1 MIFIVLSLDTF
12 FSKVL
17 VTFKVTF
24 IILIIC
30 YIHNN
35 EFHFINNESNVL
47 MLTLGQKGTDL
58 QTVVAE
64 SGVDLNEVIMPGTKP
79 ATNAMKI

>member
-1 MIFIVLSLDTF
+1 
-12 FSKVL
+12 
-17 VTFKVTF
+17 
-24 IILIIC
+24 
-30 YIHNN
+30 
-35 EFHFINNESNVL
+35 